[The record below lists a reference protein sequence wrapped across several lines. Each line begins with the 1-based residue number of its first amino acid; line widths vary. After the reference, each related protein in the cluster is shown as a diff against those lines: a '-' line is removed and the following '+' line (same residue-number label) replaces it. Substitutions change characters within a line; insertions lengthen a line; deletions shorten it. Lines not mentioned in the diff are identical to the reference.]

1 MGEDPLIT
9 HQIVIPGWTAGGVP
23 ALWVSENP
31 LSTRIFLNIFKL
43 FGKNLKQITFY
54 FKPTYFKMPKSQ

>member
-31 LSTRIFLNIFKL
+31 PQHTHILQHFHTFWKEFKAD
-43 FGKNLKQITFY
+43 Y
-54 FKPTYFKMPKSQ
+54 FSF